1 MAQSRD
7 LSWEKAKKG
16 GKYVAWAL
24 GVSTNGETSEHGLWG
39 EGLNES
45 MECQRSMLGS
55 FEKKTI
61 SVFAANEQAAMGG
74 EPLPA

>member
-1 MAQSRD
+1 MGPWS
-7 LSWEKAKKG
+7 G
-16 GKYVAWAL
+16 
-24 GVSTNGETSEHGLWG
+24 TNGETSEHGLWG

-55 FEKKTI
+55 FEKTI
-61 SVFAANEQAAMGG
+61 SVSAENEQAAMGG